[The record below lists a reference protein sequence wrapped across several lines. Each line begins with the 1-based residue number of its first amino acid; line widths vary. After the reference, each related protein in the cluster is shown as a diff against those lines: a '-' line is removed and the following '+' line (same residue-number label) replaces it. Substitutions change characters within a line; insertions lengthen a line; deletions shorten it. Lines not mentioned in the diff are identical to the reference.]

1 MQQNGCRLVV
11 ERKRL
16 RVATRREEEH
26 MAKSREA
33 AVVEVDCF
41 APGRRL
47 GMGTFG
53 GSGRWIWPA
62 GLSRD
67 PP

>member
-16 RVATRREEEH
+16 KVATRREEEDRP
-26 MAKSREA
+26 KSREA
-33 AVVEVDCF
+33 AVVDCF

-53 GSGRWIWPA
+53 GSGDGI
-62 GLSRD
+62 
-67 PP
+67 